1 MGCEV
6 ADNASTGVDGY
17 ADLIWQ
23 ERLAGGIGPLLT
35 LPIEHRET
43 VDDVKGSRAC
53 FELMLRNSQRCVP
66 ESHDRITDVFV
77 DGSFLTDDCVCE
89 RGKQPVYR
97 RCSALRFILVQL
109 GNCGKASYVAEQD
122 GHLPLFSTQHE
133 PLGGLRQLLDE
144 RGSKILAEGVA
155 DQVPLCLGAV
165 VGREGDDSR
174 QAAQ

>member
-43 VDDVKGSRAC
+43 VDHVKGSRAC
-53 FELMLRNSQRCVP
+53 FELMLRNSQRRVP

-77 DGSFLTDDCVCE
+77 DGSFLTDDCVCAGGTQPVHQRCEACRVVLGALGE
-89 RGKQPVYR
+89 RGNG
-97 RCSALRFILVQL
+97 SH
-109 GNCGKASYVAEQD
+109 GAE
-122 GHLPLFSTQHE
+122 
-133 PLGGLRQLLDE
+133 
-144 RGSKILAEGVA
+144 
-155 DQVPLCLGAV
+155 
-165 VGREGDDSR
+165 
-174 QAAQ
+174 